1 MKIAATVILYQP
13 NEKAL
18 DNIKTYAKAIDKVY
32 IFDNTDE
39 GTFLKKKLMEIPNII
54 YLHDKHN
61 AGIAKRLNTAAQM
74 AINEGFDWLLMMD
87 QDSKFEGNSIQ
98 YYLEGIRKYPN
109 NINVGLFGPQYSR
122 NNQTSLAESS
132 YQEIDGMITSGTLLN
147 LNVYQ
152 QIGKFDEALFIDAV
166 DIEYCLRVQQANF
179 KMIQLTNIFI
189 QHELGQTEKK
199 ASIKTL
205 YLVKKEKELH
215 SPLRYYY
222 MYRNNLYVQS
232 KHKDFDKQTMRKINR
247 NAMSFLKKGFFYGSN
262 SWEILKYVVEAR
274 RDFKQNKMGK
284 YQSNI

>member
-1 MKIAATVILYQP
+1 MKIAAVVILYHP
-13 NEKAL
+13 TENTL
-18 DNIKTYAKAIDKVY
+18 DNIKTYAKAVDKVY
-32 IFDNTDE
+32 VFDNTEE
-39 GTFLKKKLMEIPNII
+39 GTFLKKNLMEIPNIT
-54 YLHDKHN
+54 YLHDNHN
-61 AGIAKRLNTAAQM
+61 AGIAKRLNTSAQM

-87 QDSKFEGNSIQ
+87 QDSKFEGNAIQ
-98 YYLEGIRKYPN
+98 YYWDGVSKFPHPE
-109 NINVGLFGPQYSR
+109 NVGLFGPQFSR
-122 NNQTSLAESS
+122 NNKQSLAQSS

-147 LNVYQ
+147 LNIYQ

-166 DIEYCLRVQQANF
+166 DIEYCLRVQKAGF
-179 KMIQLTNIFI
+179 KMIQLINVFI

-205 YLVKKEKELH
+205 YLIKKEKELH

-232 KHKDFDKQTMRKINR
+232 KYKGFDKQTMQKINR

-262 SWEILKYVVEAR
+262 SWEIVKYIVEAR

-284 YQSNI
+284 YQSNT